1 MAVSWKARRVSRSM
15 GGNITLFVFLGLLSA
30 FMVLPLVFVVVNAF
44 KPLNELFVFPP
55 KFYVINPTLNNFRQ
69 LFQIMNG
76 AWMPFSR
83 YLFNTLVITLTGT
96 VGHILLASL
105 CAYSLSKI
113 PFPGS
118 GAVFQIIVLSLMFSP
133 VVTTVPTYIIMSKIG
148 LVDTLWAVI
157 LPALQSSLGLYLIKQ
172 FLDTLPDTLLEA
184 ARIDGAGEMR
194 LFLRIVMPN
203 LKPAWL
209 TLGILSIQSLWN
221 IVSPYTYS
229 EELKTL
235 PQALSQIVSAG
246 ISRSGVGSAVALL
259 MIVVPIFCFVSAQGN
274 IIQTMSTSGMKD

>member
-1 MAVSWKARRVSRSM
+1 M
-15 GGNITLFVFLGLLSA
+15 
-30 FMVLPLVFVVVNAF
+30 
-44 KPLNELFVFPP
+44 
-55 KFYVINPTLNNFRQ
+55 
-69 LFQIMNG
+69 
-76 AWMPFSR
+76 
-83 YLFNTLVITLTGT
+83 
-96 VGHILLASL
+96 
-105 CAYSLSKI
+105 
-113 PFPGS
+113 
-118 GAVFQIIVLSLMFSP
+118 FQIIVLSLMFSP

-246 ISRSGVGSAVALL
+246 YPAPAWARRWR
-259 MIVVPIFCFVSAQGN
+259 C
-274 IIQTMSTSGMKD
+274 

>member
-118 GAVFQIIVLSLMFSP
+118 GAVFQMCCP
-133 VVTTVPTYIIMSKIG
+133 
-148 LVDTLWAVI
+148 
-157 LPALQSSLGLYLIKQ
+157 
-172 FLDTLPDTLLEA
+172 
-184 ARIDGAGEMR
+184 
-194 LFLRIVMPN
+194 
-203 LKPAWL
+203 
-209 TLGILSIQSLWN
+209 
-221 IVSPYTYS
+221 
-229 EELKTL
+229 
-235 PQALSQIVSAG
+235 
-246 ISRSGVGSAVALL
+246 
-259 MIVVPIFCFVSAQGN
+259 
-274 IIQTMSTSGMKD
+274 